1 MAKQSCYYKKEATIK
16 NIMLL
21 LLFSAKFLIKEFF
34 LFFFIFQKDKNALPE
49 TRGIKSFSKHRGT
62 LWEKEYA
69 VFTGK
74 GLE

>member
-34 LFFFIFQKDKNALPE
+34 FFFQKDKNALPE